1 MQTTYRYQTV
11 AHWSAHHR
19 GIVDAPDVPR
29 TINFSAPVEFQGEPG
44 LWTPEHLLV
53 AALGTCFVTT
63 MRVISEKSKLEVVG
77 LEVSVEGV
85 LEHIEGGFRF
95 TSFLISPSLK
105 IAREEDRPL
114 AARLLDKAEHVCLIS
129 RSLNGRVA
137 MRPEVLVE
145 QPVGTV

>member
-19 GIVDAPDVPR
+19 GIVEAPDVPR

-63 MRVISEKSKLEVVG
+63 MRVISEKSKLEIAG
-77 LEVSVEGV
+77 LEVFVEGV
-85 LEHIEGGFRF
+85 LEHLEGGFRF
-95 TSFLISPSLK
+95 TKFFLSPKLK
-105 IAREEDRPL
+105 IVREEDRQL

-129 RSLNGRVA
+129 RSLKGEIA
-137 MRPEVLVE
+137 MRPEILVE
-145 QPVGTV
+145 EPVMTG

>member
-1 MQTTYRYQTV
+1 MQTTYRYQTI

-19 GIVDAPDVPR
+19 GIVEAPDVPR

-63 MRVISEKSKLEVVG
+63 MRVISEKSKLEIVG

-85 LEHIEGGFRF
+85 LEHVEGGFRF
-95 TSFLISPSLK
+95 TKFSLRPKLK
-105 IAREEDRPL
+105 IAREEDRHL
-114 AARLLDKAEHVCLIS
+114 AERLLDKAEHVCLIS
-129 RSLNGRVA
+129 RSLKGEIA
-137 MRPEVLVE
+137 MRPEILVE
-145 QPVGTV
+145 HPVMAG